1 MNQSSTSSARGK
13 AMRASAVMA
22 VASASTRLLGFVR
35 TFLLG
40 MVLGGSASIAANA
53 YSAAQILPNSLW
65 ILIGG
70 GTLNAILVPA
80 VVRAA
85 KFPDRGEDFCS
96 RLFTL
101 FFVVAV
107 AVTGLCT
114 LAVPFLTIVANSKL
128 DPGTLQ
134 AATVLGYF
142 MMPQM
147 IFSCVYIMFGQILN
161 AHESFGPFTWAPA
174 LNNLMNIAGSIL
186 FLVLWGAQPDG
197 TQWTWGMLLVLA
209 FSQVGGSIAQALL
222 VWVWTRKIGLKIRF
236 KWGFRGLG
244 LRKLGTMGLWT
255 FAMMVVGQ
263 VAVFARRWS
272 TGGAVSAVERA
283 QAAGDG
289 ANRELFPALAALD
302 WSYTVFML
310 PQGIIAV
317 SLVTSIFPR
326 MSKCVNEGDHLGAYR
341 TYSSMNRILFVPM
354 ILATAVL
361 VVLAAPIMWVVVG
374 GTSPV
379 GAGANGLVLIG
390 YTLGLAPFAATYLVT
405 RYFYAYEDT
414 RTVFMMR
421 VPPTVLSLVAIPV
434 ILFWVDPRY
443 AAATGAL
450 VSSIGVL
457 IGWLEGV
464 WHMRRNLA
472 RKGVD
477 MSQINSFGTIST
489 IARLLVAGAVS
500 MATGWGLLAL
510 LDDFT
515 WRGRLV
521 AIVVGVIVAVIMTG
535 VFALVAWMLRVSEIR
550 DAATMIRSRFLR
562 KRGSG
567 KQASK
572 APVVVEETSSEEV
585 APRYDGQASDRH
597 TRANQRMTVTDN
609 RSLEE
614 LFSSLSL
621 SPALDGSAREGSGR
635 VPSSATEGASWHRG
649 VYDNGEPILVFLVR
663 GEYAADVLDAAR
675 RVSLV
680 TIPGLES
687 VRDVFDSQDG
697 EAKATAV
704 LYTDPGIPTLADL
717 TREGALRAET
727 ARTIAGRVTTIL
739 HEARSKGI
747 RHHHLDEDRVF
758 VDLEHDQVTIL
769 GAGVEDAGDE
779 GILHLTEPFTLSP
792 DVRAV
797 GRILYVGLTGR
808 SPEFFGSDAS
818 YDPSATSPRTVPSD
832 LAALTAALLTP
843 LTPSTPADGPRPLSI
858 EDVRSEL
865 SPWQSLPVTL
875 EAYDPEQHA
884 GAPVPLAER
893 ENSETPAEDSGA
905 AGDAGVAGAT
915 GAAAGTVASLAAA
928 GPVVAGPFERQEHQ
942 AEAEQAKTEQ
952 SEASADAPEDNIEN
966 DAPAENDVQARQ
978 SATPETAPNDDDDLD
993 ITSSE
998 NSIGAEES
1006 ESRDEAPLTGRVET
1020 AGKPVAEVEKPWSEV
1035 IDAPQAPPAAST
1047 FPGHIETG
1055 ARQASAPSAEEPTAP
1070 VAPPAPSTPAPI
1082 PVAGRE
1088 ESLAE
1093 APSTPNTDDDPHG
1106 TSGRPIVVPPS
1117 AVQHP
1122 APRVREN
1129 SPGAGVVIPVQG
1141 RDASALDTDAPEA
1154 QDTQHTSAF
1163 RDVVGIALGSDSAE
1177 ETSSASG
1184 NTVSRSTTARIIL
1197 VAALLAVILGLVW
1210 AVTSVTSV
1218 GRHDRDVATSPTTQ
1232 ASEKKTP
1239 EKTEEP
1245 TEEPSKEPTEEPKP
1259 LAPLNQ
1265 VSVVYPPDPAKA
1277 DNPENAGRMFDG
1289 DPGSVWKTQRYAS
1302 AEYGRLREGMGIKL
1316 DLGDGEVKN
1325 VRVTPGAQQG
1335 GTIEL
1340 RTVTE
1345 DGQLGDVIAA
1355 GDITPGQDLTL
1366 TPEKPVDARS
1376 LVLWAP
1382 NLGAVDGGFRLE
1394 IAEVKVNQE

>member
-1 MNQSSTSSARGK
+1 MNQTSSSSARGK
-13 AMRASAVMA
+13 AMRASAIMA
-22 VASASTRLLGFVR
+22 IASTSTRLLGFVR

-85 KFPDRGEDFCS
+85 KLPDRGEDFCS

-101 FFVVAV
+101 FFVIAMG
-107 AVTGLCT
+107 VTTLCT

-147 IFSCVYIMFGQILN
+147 IFSCIYIMFGQILN

-197 TQWTWGMLLVLA
+197 TQWTWGMLIVLA
-209 FSQVGGSIAQALL
+209 FSQVGGSAAQALL
-222 VWVWTRKIGLKIRF
+222 VWAWTRKIGLKIRL

-272 TGGAVSAVERA
+272 TGGAVSAVEQA
-283 QAAGDG
+283 QASGAG

-326 MSKCVNEGDHLGAYR
+326 MSKRVTEGDHLGAYR

-414 RTVFMMR
+414 RTAFLMR
-421 VPPTVLSLVAIPV
+421 VPPTVIALLAIPV
-434 ILFWVDPRY
+434 ILLWVDPRY
-443 AAATGAL
+443 AAAAGAL
-450 VSSIGVL
+450 ASSIGML

-477 MSQINSFGTIST
+477 MSHISAAGTIST
-489 IARLLVAGAVS
+489 IARLLVAGALS
-500 MATGWGLLAL
+500 AAAGWGLLAL
-510 LDDFT
+510 FGDFT

-521 AIVVGVIVAVIMTG
+521 AIVVGVIVAAVMTG

-550 DAATMIRSRFLR
+550 DAATMISSRVMR
-562 KRGSG
+562 KRGGG
-567 KQASK
+567 KPAQK
-572 APVVVEETSSEEV
+572 APKAVEETSSEAK
-585 APRYDGQASDRH
+585 APRYDGQTSDRT
-597 TRANQRMTVTDN
+597 TRANQRMTVTEI

-621 SPALDGSAREGSGR
+621 IPALDGSAREGSGR
-635 VPSSATEGASWHRG
+635 VPSSATEGGSWHRG
-649 VYDNGEPILVFLVR
+649 VNGNGEPILVFVVR
-663 GEYAADVLDAAR
+663 GEFAADVLDAAR

-680 TIPGLES
+680 SVPGLEA
-687 VRDVFDSQDG
+687 VRDVLESHDG
-697 EAKATAV
+697 ETKATAV
-704 LYTDPGIPTLADL
+704 VYTDPELPTLADL

-727 ARTIAGRVTTIL
+727 ARTIAGRVATSL
-739 HEARSKGI
+739 QDARSKGI

-758 VDLEHDQVTIL
+758 VDFEHDQVTIL

-779 GILHLTEPFTLSP
+779 GLLHITDPFTLSP

-797 GRILYVGLTGR
+797 GRVLYVGLAGR
-808 SPEFFGSDAS
+808 GPEFFGSDAS
-818 YDPSATSPRTVPSD
+818 FDPSTTSPRTVPSD
-832 LAALTAALLTP
+832 LGALTATLLTP
-843 LTPSTPADGPRPLSI
+843 LTPNAPADGPRPMTI
-858 EDVRSEL
+858 EDVREEL

-893 ENSETPAEDSGA
+893 DESQSPA
-905 AGDAGVAGAT
+905 
-915 GAAAGTVASLAAA
+915 
-928 GPVVAGPFERQEHQ
+928 
-942 AEAEQAKTEQ
+942 
-952 SEASADAPEDNIEN
+952 
-966 DAPAENDVQARQ
+966 
-978 SATPETAPNDDDDLD
+978 
-993 ITSSE
+993 
-998 NSIGAEES
+998 
-1006 ESRDEAPLTGRVET
+1006 DEAPESGEAPEPRESHET
-1020 AGKPVAEVEKPWSEV
+1020 PEEEPEALLAGEAHTSAQPAAEADKPWSEV
-1035 IDAPQAPPAAST
+1035 IDAPKAPTAAST
-1047 FPGHIETG
+1047 FPGHID
-1055 ARQASAPSAEEPTAP
+1055 ANAHHAPASPEEPTAP
-1070 VAPPAPSTPAPI
+1070 IAPPLPPAPAPI

-1093 APSTPNTDDDPHG
+1093 SPRTPSMDDDAHAVP
-1106 TSGRPIVVPPS
+1106 GRPVVVPPS
-1117 AVQHP
+1117 AVQHS
-1122 APRVREN
+1122 AHRVREAT
-1129 SPGAGVVIPVQG
+1129 PAPGVVIPVQG
-1141 RDASALDTDAPEA
+1141 RDANALDPNASAP
-1154 QDTQHTSAF
+1154 QNSQHSSAF
-1163 RDVVGIALGSDSAE
+1163 RDVMDIALGSEPSGS
-1177 ETSSASG
+1177 SSASG
-1184 NTVSRSTTARIIL
+1184 GSVSRSTTARIIL
-1197 VAALLAVILGLVW
+1197 VTALLAVILGLVW
-1210 AVTSVTSV
+1210 AITSVTSV
-1218 GRHDRDVATSPTTQ
+1218 GRHNRDVATSPTTQ
-1232 ASEKKTP
+1232 ASGEKATQETEAPKEEP
-1239 EKTEEP
+1239 SEEP
-1245 TEEPSKEPTEEPKP
+1245 TEEQKP

-1265 VSVVYPPDPAKA
+1265 VSVVYPPDQSKA
-1277 DNPENAGRMFDG
+1277 DRPEKAGRMFDG
-1289 DPGSVWKTQRYAS
+1289 DPGTVWKTQRYAS
-1302 AEYGRLREGMGIKL
+1302 AEYGRLREGMGVKL

-1325 VRVTPGAQQG
+1325 VRVTPGSQQG
-1335 GTIEL
+1335 GALEL
-1340 RTVTE
+1340 RTMTE

-1355 GDITPGQDLTL
+1355 GEITPGEDLTL

-1382 NLGAVDGGFRLE
+1382 NLGAVGGGFRLE

>member
-1 MNQSSTSSARGK
+1 MNNSSSSSARGK
-13 AMRASAVMA
+13 AMRASAIMA

-85 KFPDRGEDFCS
+85 KLPDKGEDFCS

-107 AVTGLCT
+107 GITTLCT

-147 IFSCVYIMFGQILN
+147 IFSCIYIMFGQILN

-209 FSQVGGSIAQALL
+209 FSQVGGSAAQALL
-222 VWVWTRKIGLKIRF
+222 VWAWTRKIGLKIRF

-272 TGGAVSAVERA
+272 TGGAVSAVEQA
-283 QAAGDG
+283 QASGAG

-326 MSKCVNEGDHLGAYR
+326 MSKRVNERDHLGAYR
-341 TYSSMNRILFVPM
+341 TYSSMNRILFVSM
-354 ILATAVL
+354 TLATVVL
-361 VVLAAPIMWVVVG
+361 IVLAAPIMWVVVG

-390 YTLGLAPFAATYLVT
+390 YTLGLPAFAATYLVT

-414 RTVFMMR
+414 RTAFMMR
-421 VPPTVLSLVAIPV
+421 VPPTVLSLLAIPV
-434 ILFWVDPRY
+434 ILLWVDPRY
-443 AAATGAL
+443 AAAAGAFA
-450 VSSIGVL
+450 SSIGLV

-472 RKGVD
+472 RQGVD
-477 MSQINSFGTIST
+477 MSQVNSLGTIST
-489 IARLLVAGAVS
+489 IARLFVAGAISTV
-500 MATGWGLLAL
+500 AGWGLLAL
-510 LDDFT
+510 FGDFT
-515 WRGRLV
+515 WRGRIV
-521 AIVVGVIVAVIMTG
+521 AIIVGVIVAAVMTG

-550 DAATMIRSRFLR
+550 EAATMISSRLLR
-562 KRGSG
+562 KRRGG
-567 KQASK
+567 EPAKK
-572 APVVVEETSSEEV
+572 APAAVEETSSEAEE
-585 APRYDGQASDRH
+585 PRYDGQASDRT
-597 TRANQRMTVTDN
+597 TRANQRITVTEI

-621 SPALDGSAREGSGR
+621 SPALEEKESVGSDRL
-635 VPSSATEGASWHRG
+635 PTSSTEGASWHRG
-649 VYDNGEPILVFLVR
+649 VDENGEPILVFVVR
-663 GEYAADVLDAAR
+663 GEFAADVLDAAR

-680 TIPGLES
+680 NVPGLEA
-687 VRDVFDSQDG
+687 VRDVLESHEG
-697 EAKATAV
+697 ETNVTAV
-704 LYTDPGIPTLADL
+704 IYTDPNLPTLADL

-727 ARTIAGRVTTIL
+727 ARTIAGRVTATL
-739 HEARSKGI
+739 QEARSKGI

-758 VDLEHDQVTIL
+758 VDLEHDQVTVL
-769 GAGVEDAGDE
+769 GAGIEDAGDE
-779 GILHLTEPFTLSP
+779 GLLHLTEPFTLSP

-797 GRILYVGLTGR
+797 GRILYVGLAGR
-808 SPEFFGSDAS
+808 GPEFFGSDAS
-818 YDPSATSPRTVPSD
+818 FDPSTTSPRTVPSD
-832 LAALTAALLTP
+832 LGTLTATLLTP
-843 LTPSTPADGPRPLSI
+843 LTPNAPADGPRPMTI
-858 EDVRSEL
+858 EDVHEEL

-893 ENSETPAEDSGA
+893 NTSA
-905 AGDAGVAGAT
+905 
-915 GAAAGTVASLAAA
+915 
-928 GPVVAGPFERQEHQ
+928 PVVAGPFEHREQLNAQESGSTDEASVDDATAESSSPVEADHGDSEAR
-942 AEAEQAKTEQ
+942 AEA
-952 SEASADAPEDNIEN
+952 
-966 DAPAENDVQARQ
+966 
-978 SATPETAPNDDDDLD
+978 PET
-993 ITSSE
+993 
-998 NSIGAEES
+998 EEAH
-1006 ESRDEAPLTGRVET
+1006 DEADAPLTGEAET
-1020 AGKPVAEVEKPWSEV
+1020 TDKPVAEAEKPWSEV
-1035 IDAPQAPPAAST
+1035 IDAPKAPSAAHM
-1047 FPGHIETG
+1047 FPGHID
-1055 ARQASAPSAEEPTAP
+1055 ADAHHAPAALTEEPTAP
-1070 VAPPAPSTPAPI
+1070 VAPPVPPAPAPI

-1093 APSTPNTDDDPHG
+1093 SPRTPNTNDDAHEAP
-1106 TSGRPIVVPPS
+1106 GRPVVAPPS
-1117 AVQHP
+1117 AVQHS
-1122 APRVREN
+1122 APRVRQTA
-1129 SPGAGVVIPVQG
+1129 PDAGVVIPVQG
-1141 RDASALDTDAPEA
+1141 REASALDPHAPA
-1154 QDTQHTSAF
+1154 PHSQQHSSAF
-1163 RDVVGIALGSDSAE
+1163 RDVMDIALASDTAGS
-1177 ETSSASG
+1177 SSAAEG
-1184 NTVSRSTTARIIL
+1184 NVSRSTTARIIL

-1210 AVTSVTSV
+1210 AITSVTSV
-1218 GRHDRDVATSPTTQ
+1218 GRHDRDVATNPTTQ
-1232 ASEKKTP
+1232 ASEEKAT
-1239 EKTEEP
+1239 EKTEAP
-1245 TEEPSKEPTEEPKP
+1245 KEEPSEKPTEAPKP

-1277 DNPENAGRMFDG
+1277 DKPEDAGRMLDG
-1289 DPGSVWKTQRYAS
+1289 DPGTVWKTQRYAS
-1302 AEYGRLREGMGIKL
+1302 AEYGHLREGMGVKL

-1340 RTVTE
+1340 RALTE
-1345 DGQLGDVIAA
+1345 DGQIGDVLASGEVA
-1355 GDITPGQDLTL
+1355 PGEDLTL

>member
-1 MNQSSTSSARGK
+1 MNKPSTSSARGK

-85 KFPDRGEDFCS
+85 KLPDRGEDFCS

-101 FFVVAV
+101 FFVVA
-107 AVTGLCT
+107 AAITTLCT
-114 LAVPFLTIVANSKL
+114 LAVPLLTVVANSKL
-128 DPGTLQ
+128 DPGTAQ

-147 IFSCVYIMFGQILN
+147 IFSCIYIMFGQILN

-174 LNNLMNIAGSIL
+174 LNNIMNIAGSIL
-186 FLVLWGAQPDG
+186 FLVLWGTQPDG
-197 TQWTWGMLLVLA
+197 TQWTWGMVLVLA
-209 FSQVGGSIAQALL
+209 FSQVGGSAAQALL
-222 VWVWTRKIGLKIRF
+222 VWAWTRKIGLKIRF

-255 FAMMVVGQ
+255 FAMMVIGQ
-263 VAVFARRWS
+263 IAVFARRWS
-272 TGGAVSAVERA
+272 TGGAVSAVEKA
-283 QAAGDG
+283 QASGVG
-289 ANRELFPALAALD
+289 ASRELYPALAALD

-326 MSKCVNEGDHLGAYR
+326 MSKRVTEHDHLGAYR

-374 GTSPV
+374 GTSPT

-390 YTLGLAPFAATYLVT
+390 YTLGLPAFAATYLVT

-414 RTVFMMR
+414 RTAFLMR
-421 VPPTVLSLVAIPV
+421 VPPTVLSLIAIPA

-443 AAATGAL
+443 AAAAGAF
-450 VSSIGVL
+450 VSSVGIL

-477 MSQINSFGTIST
+477 MSQVNSFGTVSMV
-489 IARLLVAGAVS
+489 ARLLVAGLVS
-500 MATGWGLLAL
+500 MAAGWGLLAL
-510 LDDFT
+510 LGDLT
-515 WRGRLV
+515 WKGRLI
-521 AIVVGVIVAVIMTG
+521 AIVVGVIVAAVMTG
-535 VFALVAWMLRVSEIR
+535 VFALVAWALRVSEIR
-550 DAATMIRSRFLR
+550 DAATMIASRIMR
-562 KRGSG
+562 KRGRG
-567 KQASK
+567 KPAEKPQEETPA
-572 APVVVEETSSEEV
+572 AVEETSSVLE
-585 APRYDGQASDRH
+585 APRYDGQTSDR
-597 TRANQRMTVTDN
+597 TVQANQRMTVTDI

-621 SPALDGSAREGSGR
+621 SPALDGSGRGESGR
-635 VPSSATEGASWHRG
+635 VPSSTTEGASWHRG
-649 VYDNGEPILVFLVR
+649 VKESGEPILVFLVR
-663 GEYAADVLDAAR
+663 GEFAADVLDAAR

-680 TIPGLES
+680 SVPGLEA
-687 VRDVFDSQDG
+687 VHDVLEPSDG
-697 EAKATAV
+697 ESKATAV
-704 LYTDPGIPTLADL
+704 VYTDPGLPTLADL
-717 TREGALRAET
+717 TRDGALRAET
-727 ARTIAGRVTTIL
+727 ARTIAGRVTTTL
-739 HEARSKGI
+739 QEARSKGI

-779 GILHLTEPFTLSP
+779 GLLHLTEPFTLSP

-797 GRILYVGLTGR
+797 GRVLYVGLAGR
-808 SPEFFGSDAS
+808 GPEFFGSDAS
-818 YDPSATSPRTVPSD
+818 FDPSTTSPRTVPAE
-832 LAALTAALLTP
+832 LGALTAALLTP
-843 LTPSTPADGPRPLSI
+843 LTPNAPADGPRPLSI
-858 EDVRSEL
+858 EDVREEL

-884 GAPVPLAER
+884 GAPLPLAVR
-893 ENSETPAEDSGA
+893 K
-905 AGDAGVAGAT
+905 AG
-915 GAAAGTVASLAAA
+915 
-928 GPVVAGPFERQEHQ
+928 GPVVAGPFERQ
-942 AEAEQAKTEQ
+942 AEAQ
-952 SEASADAPEDNIEN
+952 SEAAVSDQELP
-966 DAPAENDVQARQ
+966 APAENPDPTEDVE
-978 SATPETAPNDDDDLD
+978 ATQNAEGIENAEHTETPANSEGPEITEGSEVPEATLTGTAETVDK
-993 ITSSE
+993 
-998 NSIGAEES
+998 
-1006 ESRDEAPLTGRVET
+1006 PLTDS
-1020 AGKPVAEVEKPWSEV
+1020 EKPWSEV
-1035 IDAPQAPPAAST
+1035 IDAPQNPSAAST
-1047 FPGHIETG
+1047 FPGHIDPSTPY
-1055 ARQASAPSAEEPTAP
+1055 APAAPAEEPTAP
-1070 VAPPAPSTPAPI
+1070 VAPVAPAAPAPI

-1093 APSTPNTDDDPHG
+1093 SPRTPNTNDEPHPAP
-1106 TSGRPIVVPPS
+1106 GRPALAPPS
-1117 AVQHP
+1117 AVQHA
-1122 APRVREN
+1122 APRVRQN
-1129 SPGAGVVIPVQG
+1129 APGAGVVIPVQG
-1141 RDASALDTDAPEA
+1141 RDASAFDANAPA
-1154 QDTQHTSAF
+1154 PQSPQHASAF
-1163 RDVVGIALGSDSAE
+1163 RDVMDIALASD
-1177 ETSSASG
+1177 ASG
-1184 NTVSRSTTARIIL
+1184 STPASGGSTVSRSTTARVIL

-1218 GRHDRDVATSPTTQ
+1218 GRHNRDVATSPTTQ
-1232 ASEKKTP
+1232 ASE
-1239 EKTEEP
+1239 EKAPKETEAPAEKPSEKP
-1245 TEEPSKEPTEEPKP
+1245 TETPKP

-1265 VSVVYPPDPAKA
+1265 VSIVYPPDPTKA
-1277 DNPENAGRMFDG
+1277 DKPERAGNMLDG
-1289 DPGSVWKTQRYAS
+1289 DPSTVWKTQRYKGADF
-1302 AEYGRLREGMGIKL
+1302 GKLRDGMGVKL
-1316 DLGDGEVKN
+1316 DLGEGEVKN

-1340 RTVTE
+1340 RTLTE
-1345 DGQLGDVIAA
+1345 DGQLGDVLASGEVAA
-1355 GDITPGQDLTL
+1355 GQDLTL

-1382 NLGAVDGGFRLE
+1382 NLGAIDGGYRLE